1 MKKSLSN
8 HVLNSGIT
16 FLMMLLVTST
26 GCKKEISHAEFQMT
40 FQDGSTES
48 VHLGNDAVLLIWQGP
63 FQYLIRTKEMKHDC
77 AELEIVKTS
86 FTTDTVQRIFTIKK
100 ENTSVK
106 HFDLKK
112 GEELD
117 GTDGPVKVSLNNV
130 VALETEKPPAVCY
143 GNTAC
148 CTATCF
154 TTTCCTGSGGPCK
167 DAACDCKPTGPCP
180 NDPPK
185 PGLHH
190 FAELFDASKNLVT
203 AKME

>member
-1 MKKSLSN
+1 
-8 HVLNSGIT
+8 
-16 FLMMLLVTST
+16 MLIIVTST
-26 GCKKEISHAEFQMT
+26 GCRKEISHAEFQMT

-48 VHLGNDAVLLIWQGP
+48 IYLGKDAVLLINQGSY
-63 FQYLIRTKEMKHDC
+63 QYLIRTKEMKSDC

-86 FTTDTVQRIFTIKK
+86 FVTDTVQRIFTIKK

-112 GEELD
+112 GEALD
-117 GTDGPVKVSLNNV
+117 GNDGPVKVSLNTV

-167 DAACDCKPTGPCP
+167 DAACDCKPAGPCP

-185 PGLHH
+185 PGLHY
-190 FAELFDASKNLVT
+190 FAELFDASKSLVT